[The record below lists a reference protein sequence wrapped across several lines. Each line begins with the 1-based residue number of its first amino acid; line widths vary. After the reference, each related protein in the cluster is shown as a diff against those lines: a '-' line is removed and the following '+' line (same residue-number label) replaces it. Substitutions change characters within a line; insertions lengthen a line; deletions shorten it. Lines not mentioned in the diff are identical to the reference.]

1 MVNDKYFQEIVG
13 ERWAALNKNI
23 TEVMQVINNI
33 SLGLVTLEELRTLPE
48 HIQKLK
54 DPKLLVHIVER
65 LFTDLESSLEN
76 VRSPAS
82 LALAVMVN
90 HSLVEKNE
98 ELFLTIK
105 NKLHDKVKV
114 PDIPPHQLV
123 EIAKLFKL
131 VFPVLIKNQ
140 NYTEAKDILTCLK
153 WDYQNQPSFPKEKE
167 KEILNVIKE
176 TGSYAIADQ
185 LAVHLLASSFS
196 KETKI
201 IEDILFLL
209 GTEGVAQKLVEI
221 FTIDDRLV
229 RMNALRML
237 IKIGEPVLSSLGK
250 LLTERRNLVRK
261 PNSQLL
267 TNESWYKIRNAL
279 FVLANLV
286 DITSVNL
293 ITKLKDDPDP
303 RVRQEVIKSLE
314 KQKPD
319 LVIGYLLHY
328 LEDQDASIRKIAI
341 ETLGILQN
349 QKAVDPLIN
358 NFALKK
364 EDRLEVIKSLAKI
377 GGDKA
382 IVFMLDIVTGKEKEN
397 WGIPSKIADQVRIAA
412 LNGLTK
418 KITLSI
424 IKTLER
430 FLEEH
435 RKGIKGIFGVNH
447 LEAEIQKFLS
457 RYRSSAPLSA

>member
-1 MVNDKYFQEIVG
+1 
-13 ERWAALNKNI
+13 
-23 TEVMQVINNI
+23 
-33 SLGLVTLEELRTLPE
+33 
-48 HIQKLK
+48 
-54 DPKLLVHIVER
+54 

-105 NKLHDKVKV
+105 NKLHDKVKAAN
-114 PDIPPHQLV
+114 ISPHRLA

-167 KEILNVIKE
+167 KEILNIIKE

-185 LAVHLLASSFS
+185 LTVHLLASSFS
-196 KETKI
+196 RETKI

-209 GTEGVAQKLVEI
+209 GSEGVAQKLAEI
-221 FTIDDRLV
+221 FTTDDRLV

-237 IKIGEPVLSSLGK
+237 IKIGEPVLPVLTK

-279 FVLANLV
+279 FVLTNLV
-286 DITSVNL
+286 DIASVNL
-293 ITKLKDDPDP
+293 IIKLKDDPDP
-303 RVRQEVIKSLE
+303 KVRQEVIKALE
-314 KQKPD
+314 KQKPE
-319 LVIGYLLHY
+319 LVIGYLLNY
-328 LEDQDASIRKIAI
+328 LQDPDTATRKMAI
-341 ETLGILQN
+341 ETLGILQDPR
-349 QKAVDPLIN
+349 AVEPLIN
-358 NFALKK
+358 NFSQKK
-364 EDRLEVIKSLAKI
+364 EDRLEVVKSLTKI
-377 GGDKA
+377 NGEKA
-382 IVFMLDIVTGKEKEN
+382 WQFMIDMVTGQEKEN
-397 WGIPSKIADQVRIAA
+397 WGMPGKISDEAKIAA
-412 LNGLTK
+412 LHGLTK
-418 KITLSI
+418 KITPQV
-424 IKTLER
+424 IKHLER
-430 FLEEH
+430 FIEA
-435 RKGIKGIFGVNH
+435 RKKGFKSIFGMNH
-447 LEAEIQKFLS
+447 LDAEIQKFLS
-457 RYRSSAPLSA
+457 RYKSSAPLSA